1 MSVTLP
7 LTLFIDTETAPSHD
21 PAVRA
26 AIEAKHAVDLDS
38 IKAAA
43 NLKDPEKIA
52 ADIAKRRA
60 DAIEKAASDVEHDYG
75 RTNVDGATAHLSA
88 IAFALNDRLITVGGN
103 QAFRAYPDRFA
114 ELNDVLEGERDLL
127 RNTFR
132 LIEDDIEDAR
142 VEAARSSLEKRGIE
156 RTNASIENE
165 MRRFG
170 RIPVV
175 VAHSADFDVRMIWQ
189 CCVVL
194 GVEFPDWWPIDFN
207 KYRTDQVIDTM
218 SLWAGAGNRV
228 SLDKLCRA
236 LGIAGKGDIDGAGVW
251 AALRAGRYD
260 EVVDYCGD
268 DVERLRQ
275 VYQRLR
281 RPEPKTFMM
290 TMGDIIG
297 QNLGVSADEVERDAL
312 FAAAEAAADA
322 QHGVGGEAA

>member
-7 LTLFIDTETAPSHD
+7 LTLFIDSETAPSHD

-26 AIEAKHAVDLDS
+26 AIEVKHAVDLDS

-43 NLKDPEKIA
+43 NLKDPEKVA
-52 ADIAKRRA
+52 TDIAKRRA
-60 DAIEKAASDVEHDYG
+60 DAIEKAANDIEAEYG
-75 RTNVDGATAHLSA
+75 KTNIDGATAHLSA
-88 IAFALNDRLITVGGN
+88 FAFALNDRLITVGGN
-103 QAFRAYPDRFA
+103 QAFRAYPDRVP
-114 ELNDVLEGERDLL
+114 ELKEVLEGERDLL
-127 RNTFR
+127 RNTFQ
-132 LIEDDIEDAR
+132 LIAEDIEKAR
-142 VEAARSSLEKRGIE
+142 ISSDLLRVP
-156 RTNASIENE
+156 
-165 MRRFG
+165 

-175 VAHSADFDVRMIWQ
+175 VAHSADFDIRMIWQ
-189 CCVVL
+189 RCVVL

-251 AALRAGRYD
+251 AALRAGRYVD
-260 EVVDYCGD
+260 VVDYCGD

-281 RPEPKTFMM
+281 RPEPETFMM
-290 TMGDIIG
+290 TMGEIIG
-297 QNLGVSADEVERDAL
+297 QNLGVSADEVERDAM
-312 FAAAEAAADA
+312 FAAADA
-322 QHGVGGEAA
+322 DADAAADRIHARVEGAR

>member
-43 NLKDPEKIA
+43 NLKDPEKVA

-60 DAIEKAASDVEHDYG
+60 DAIEKATNDIEVEYG
-75 RTNVDGATAHLSA
+75 KTNVDGATAHLSA
-88 IAFALNDRLITVGGN
+88 FAFALNDRLITVGGN
-103 QAFRAYPDRFA
+103 QAFRAYPDRVP
-114 ELNDVLEGERDLL
+114 ELEEVLEGERDLL
-127 RNTFR
+127 RNTFA
-132 LIEDDIEDAR
+132 LIADDIETAR
-142 VEAARSSLEKRGIE
+142 QNEAVAALGKRE
-156 RTNASIENE
+156 VTCTIENVDME

-175 VAHSADFDVRMIWQ
+175 AAHSADFDVRMIWQ
-189 CCVVL
+189 RCVVL

-236 LGIAGKGDIDGAGVW
+236 LGIAGKGDMDGAGVW
-251 AALRAGRYD
+251 AALRAGRYVD
-260 EVVDYCGD
+260 VVDYCGD

-281 RPEPKTFMM
+281 RPDPKTFIA
-290 TMGDIIG
+290 TMKDLVGHS
-297 QNLGVSADEVERDAL
+297 LGVPMDEVERDAM
-312 FAAAEAAADA
+312 FAAADA
-322 QHGVGGEAA
+322 AADRIHARVEGAR